1 MTLQRL
7 NTSLFAALRNYR
19 DLLKIEK
26 NRQGLEKII
35 KASANLFRHNSMHE
49 FFTSILSQLSS
60 FYQEDAN
67 IVYIRE
73 NEKGTHG
80 FVTVNQSDSPTIV
93 VATGK
98 YKDFIGKTINEIDQL
113 KEIYNWMRSHNSSIQ
128 EIKQLSSGI
137 VIKKSGKNSLNNY
150 IFIEGNE
157 ELYDTE
163 LINLFMTNYSIA
175 LDNFILNNMISET
188 QNEIIITFGDVI
200 EKHFDD
206 TNTHVLRISNMMY
219 EFALVNNFSYQE
231 SEMIKVASTMH
242 DIGKIAIPDAILKKP
257 GKLNRDEFEVIK
269 THTVIG
275 HQILSKSKLDILKL
289 ASEIALYHHEK
300 YDGTGYPELKS
311 GKAIPIYA
319 RMMAII
325 DVFDAITHKRC
336 YKDAQSEEEAL
347 EFLKTNRGSHFDPI
361 LIDVF
366 LENYER
372 ITKGNL

>member
-1 MTLQRL
+1 
-7 NTSLFAALRNYR
+7 
-19 DLLKIEK
+19 
-26 NRQGLEKII
+26 
-35 KASANLFRHNSMHE
+35 
-49 FFTSILSQLSS
+49 
-60 FYQEDAN
+60 
-67 IVYIRE
+67 
-73 NEKGTHG
+73 
-80 FVTVNQSDSPTIV
+80 
-93 VATGK
+93 
-98 YKDFIGKTINEIDQL
+98 
-113 KEIYNWMRSHNSSIQ
+113 
-128 EIKQLSSGI
+128 
-137 VIKKSGKNSLNNY
+137 
-150 IFIEGNE
+150 
-157 ELYDTE
+157 
-163 LINLFMTNYSIA
+163 MTNYSIA